1 MFRQFDKK
9 KVKIRHHN
17 IEFHLSARIILFSDT
32 VDINEQNNFH
42 MAKGMIVLFVKDK
55 GHNRFKKPDET
66 QNVIQENGYNSC
78 M

>member
-1 MFRQFDKK
+1 
-9 KVKIRHHN
+9 
-17 IEFHLSARIILFSDT
+17 LSARIILFGDT

-66 QNVIQENGYNSC
+66 QNVIQENG
-78 M
+78 